1 MIEIKSN
8 NYMDFI
14 DKNLLSYAES
24 HSDSETELLEE
35 INRYTHLNVI
45 NPRMLSGHLQGRIL
59 SFISRMINP
68 KTILEIGTYTGYSA
82 ICLLEGLTKND
93 GKIITIDKND
103 EIFEK
108 VKSFFKKSKNCDKI
122 DYIIGDAENTIPKLK
137 ETLDLVFIDADKENY
152 SKYFDLVF
160 PKLSKGGFIIV
171 DNVLWSGKILNEKK
185 DKLTKIIDNFNK
197 KISKDHRIRKVILPI
212 RDGITLIQKK

>member
-1 MIEIKSN
+1 MKEIKTN
-8 NYMDFI
+8 NRMDFI
-14 DKNLLSYAES
+14 DKNLQSYAEF
-24 HSDSETELLEE
+24 HSDSETELLKE

-82 ICLLEGLTKND
+82 ICLLEGLKNKE

-103 EIFEK
+103 EISEK
-108 VKSFFKKSKNCDKI
+108 VKSFFKKSKSFDKI
-122 DYIIGDAENTIPKLK
+122 NYLIGDAETTISKLK
-137 ETLDLVFIDADKENY
+137 ETFDLVFIDADKENY

-197 KISKDHRIRKVILPI
+197 KISKDNRIRKVILPI

>member
-1 MIEIKSN
+1 
-8 NYMDFI
+8 MDFI
-14 DKNLLSYAES
+14 DKNLQSYVES

-35 INRYTHLNVI
+35 INRYTNLNVL

-68 KTILEIGTYTGYSA
+68 KTILEIGTYTCYSA
-82 ICLLEGLTKND
+82 ICLLEGLKKKE
-93 GKIITIDKND
+93 GKIITIDKNE
-103 EIFEK
+103 EISEK
-108 VKSFFKKSKNCDKI
+108 AKFFFKKSKSFDKI
-122 DYIIGDAENTIPKLK
+122 NYLIGDAVTIISKLK
-137 ETLDLVFIDADKENY
+137 ETFDLVFIDADKDNY

-197 KISKDHRIRKVILPI
+197 KISKDNRIRKVILPV

>member
-1 MIEIKSN
+1 MKEIKTN
-8 NYMDFI
+8 NRMDFI
-14 DKNLLSYAES
+14 DKNLQSYVES

-35 INRYTHLNVI
+35 INRYTNLNVI

-82 ICLLEGLTKND
+82 ICLLEGLKKKQ

-103 EIFEK
+103 EISEK
-108 VKSFFKKSKNCDKI
+108 VKFFFKKSKSFHKI
-122 DYIIGDAENTIPKLK
+122 NYLIGDAVTIISKLK
-137 ETLDLVFIDADKENY
+137 ETFDLVFIDADKENY

-197 KISKDHRIRKVILPI
+197 KISRDNRIRKVILPV